1 MTPENQKTPEA
12 QKREKMVV
20 NEQALDSMI
29 DVPFE
34 NFLETIKHG
43 DPNNP
48 EIAKINKAATAEF
61 DNFLD
66 DLNQEMQAGEEEK
79 TQASPENLKRIM
91 ATVKRALE
99 RRKADAASAIAEAN
113 AGIKPGSPE
122 AANMAAAQMAAWEER
137 ASQRGRQKRP
147 Q

>member
-1 MTPENQKTPEA
+1 MNPESQKTPEA
-12 QKREKMVV
+12 QKREQMVV
-20 NEQALDSMI
+20 NEQALASMI

-43 DPNNP
+43 NPKNP
-48 EIAKINKAATAEF
+48 EIAKINKEATAEF

-66 DLNQEMQAGEEEK
+66 DLNQEMQAEEQEK
-79 TQASPENLKRIM
+79 PQASPENLKRIM
-91 ATVKRALE
+91 NTVKRALE
-99 RRKADAASAIAEAN
+99 RRKAEAAFAIAEAN

-122 AANMAAAQMAAWEER
+122 AANMAAAQMAAWEDR
-137 ASQRGRQKRP
+137 ASQLRRQKRP